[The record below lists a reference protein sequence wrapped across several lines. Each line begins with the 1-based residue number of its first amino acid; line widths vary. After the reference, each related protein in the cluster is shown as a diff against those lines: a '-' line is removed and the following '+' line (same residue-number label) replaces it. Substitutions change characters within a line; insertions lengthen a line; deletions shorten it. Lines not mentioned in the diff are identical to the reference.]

1 MRIVIKENRYEA
13 SSFAAETIAMQL
25 QKKPNS
31 VLGLATGST
40 PTLCYEQLIRLH
52 KEHYVDFSAASS
64 FNLDEYH
71 GLSPDHPQS
80 YRYFMQQKLFDHI
93 NIDISNTH
101 VPDGLNENPIQA
113 CADYENEINAHG
125 GIDLQLLGIGRNGHI
140 GFNEPTSGL
149 QSRTRI
155 KTLTQSTTHANSRFF
170 GDEEFQPELALTMG
184 IGTILE
190 AKKILLLAF
199 GKEKSA
205 AVQTMIEGALSA
217 YCPASA
223 LQLHP
228 DAIIVLDREAASRLE
243 HIEFFI
249 EVEEKQQAL
258 MKSLNLS

>member
-1 MRIVIKENRYEA
+1 MRIVIKENRYDA
-13 SSFAAETIAMQL
+13 SAFAAVTIALQL
-25 QKKPNS
+25 QQKPAS

-40 PTLCYEQLIRLH
+40 PTLCYEQLIRLY
-52 KEHYVDFSAASS
+52 KEGYADFSSAFS

-71 GLSPDHPQS
+71 GLSPEHPQS
-80 YRYFMQQKLFDHI
+80 YRYFMQQQLFDHVNI
-93 NIDISNTH
+93 NVKNTH
-101 VPDGLNENPIQA
+101 VPDGLNENPIHA
-113 CADYENEINAHG
+113 CANYEEEIKAHG

-155 KTLTQSTTHANSRFF
+155 KTLTQSTTNANSRFF
-170 GDEEFQPELALTMG
+170 NGDEFQPELALTMG

-199 GKEKSA
+199 GEEKA
-205 AVQTMIEGALSA
+205 QAVQRMIEGALSA

-228 DAIIVLDREAASRLE
+228 DAIIVLDKEAASRLE
-243 HIEFFI
+243 HSDFFI